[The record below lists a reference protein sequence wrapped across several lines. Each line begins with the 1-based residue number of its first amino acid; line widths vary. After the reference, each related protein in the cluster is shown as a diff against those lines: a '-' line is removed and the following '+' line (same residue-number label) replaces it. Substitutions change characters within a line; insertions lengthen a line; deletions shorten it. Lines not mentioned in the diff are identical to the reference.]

1 MSNPSV
7 TATIAVDDKAS
18 PALKELANLAK
29 MIAKETAAALNGSNA
44 NGLANSYKQAT
55 AAAKEHLS
63 VMGSLRKEAAGFAS
77 AMAAGVASS
86 KIYQGA
92 KTAVKDYLPYESGTR
107 YQTSIQSFS
116 KADQK
121 LLDDQRIGAAPKY
134 GVNAMDSLKAQQAFV
149 TRGFNAAITK
159 AATEQAIILSKALN
173 VPVEESAKMVEGIVF
188 SQGIHLK
195 DPATATAEMKRG
207 SDLAAKAAKVGAMTP
222 DDIKQLAIYGMA
234 PGTAAGLSPEQI
246 FATGMTFKRANVGG
260 DQAGVFLRNAASH
273 LIAPT
278 TMGRDALSLMLAR
291 QGKTLNDFT
300 AGSDL
305 SPEAIDAALRQNGRG
320 RGLGEKGI
328 ASLRESMD
336 DEEKNVIGDRGAF
349 NDAARKALE
358 DSGQTF
364 DKGEVTKIVAHM
376 QRLRDIAQEK
386 IRTGELYDNIVHNA
400 TQQELNAIYG
410 PKQGGRAASLKAE
423 TYDEY
428 KTAEEHSAG
437 FAAKIAEDR
446 MKGLAFAA
454 DRLSAS
460 FDALSKKTVE
470 SVQGPL
476 EKGLNAVSTGV
487 GALLNTTDAQKQG
500 LVAGATVL
508 SGAGALKMGAGAA
521 SLAGKGLGAIGAE
534 GLAARFATGSMLA
547 GGAARVLGP
556 LGWGITGGELAYA
569 LTNDAAQG
577 VTRDHTRANTA
588 RDAIRADAQERMD
601 RELGRN
607 PTAFEDLVSSESF
620 DRYQPFARRRGATNE
635 YLRNFDSSQAGDGA
649 GWADSIRNVPQSS
662 GFKDIAVTGTVS
674 GTAEIHQNI
683 TVEVRPSAYLES
695 IVKRAESVANISL
708 NGQLG
713 TGMHGPGDNSVKP
726 NQGSP
731 IAAAPTGG
739 Q

>member
-29 MIAKETAAALNGSNA
+29 MIAKETATALNGGG

-55 AAAKEHLS
+55 AAAKEHLG
-63 VMGSLRKEAAGFAS
+63 VMGSLRKEAAGFAAS
-77 AMAAGVASS
+77 MAAGVATS

-92 KTAVKDYLPYESGTR
+92 KQAVKDYLPYEKGVR
-107 YQTSIQSFS
+107 YQTAIQQFS
-116 KADQK
+116 KSDQK
-121 LLDDQRIGAAPKY
+121 LLDDQRTEAAQRY
-134 GVNAMDSLKAQQAFV
+134 GLMPTDTLHAQQAFV
-149 TRGFNAAITK
+149 TRNFNAQITK
-159 AATEQAIILSKALN
+159 AATTQAILLSKALN
-173 VPVEESAKMVEGIVF
+173 VPVEESSKLVEGIVF

-195 DPATATAEMKRG
+195 DPATATAEMRRS
-207 SDLAAKAAKVGAMTP
+207 SDLAAKASKVGAMTP
-222 DDIKQLAIYGMA
+222 DDIKYLAMYGMS

-246 FATGMTFKRANVGG
+246 FATGMTFKRANIDGQ
-260 DQAGVFLRNAASH
+260 QAGTFVRAAASH

-278 TMGRDALSLMLAR
+278 TMGRDALSIMLAR

-300 AGSDL
+300 GGASL

-349 NDAARKALE
+349 NEAARKALE

-364 DKGEVTKIVAHM
+364 DNGEVTKIVAHM
-376 QRLRDIAQEK
+376 QRLRDISQAK
-386 IRTGELYDNIVHNA
+386 VKTGELYDNIIHNA
-400 TQQELNAIYG
+400 TQQELISIYG
-410 PKQGGRAASLKAE
+410 PKQGGRAASLQAE
-423 TYDEY
+423 TYDEN
-428 KTAEEHSAG
+428 KKAEEDSAG
-437 FAAKIAEDR
+437 FAAKIAKER
-446 MKGLAFAA
+446 MEGLAAAA
-454 DRLSAS
+454 DRVSAS
-460 FDALSKKTVE
+460 FDALQKKTVE
-470 SVQGPL
+470 SVSPAL
-476 EKGLNAVSTGV
+476 EKGANSVSSVV

-500 LVAGATVL
+500 LVVGATAL
-508 SGAGALKMGAGAA
+508 SGAGVLKAGAGAA

-556 LGWGITGGELAYA
+556 LGWGITAGELTYA
-569 LTNDAAQG
+569 VTNDAAQG

-620 DRYQPFARRRGATNE
+620 DRYLPFARRRGATSE
-635 YLRNFDSSQAGDGA
+635 YLRNFDRSQAGDGG

-662 GFKDIAVTGTVS
+662 GFKDIAVTGTVT
-674 GTAEIHQNI
+674 GTAELHNMIQI
-683 TVEVRPSAYLES
+683 DVRPTAYFES
-695 IVKRAESVANISL
+695 LVKRAESVGNMSL
-708 NGQLG
+708 NGRLG
-713 TGMHGPGDNSVKP
+713 TSMQGPGDNGTKP
-726 NQGSP
+726 SLGTQ
-731 IAAAPTGG
+731 
-739 Q
+739 